1 MRKIGKKKTV
11 LILVIII
18 AAVIFC
24 IQWNM
29 YNTDITPEE
38 VSIIEDYENVLSPQY
53 CLNFIPFGE
62 ENIDNN
68 HTNYYGVL
76 YQNTFRFLGNKKL
89 KGTFYSEKSL
99 NQLLKCKHIN
109 KTELVIIRTQNSGS
123 KLKIINES
131 PAISTE
137 GEEKSPDSPN
147 WLMIMRGKFYIAGKK
162 TKAAMDEDDKKRI
175 AELGYEVVK

>member
-1 MRKIGKKKTV
+1 MKKIGKKKTV

-38 VSIIEDYENVLSPQY
+38 VSIIEDYKNVNSPQT
-53 CLNFIPFGE
+53 CLNFIPLGE
-62 ENIDNN
+62 KKIDNN
-68 HTNYYGVL
+68 HTNYYGVV
-76 YQNTFRFLGNKKL
+76 YQNTFRLIGNKKL
-89 KGTFYSEKSL
+89 RGTFYSEKSI
-99 NQLLKCKHIN
+99 NQLLKCKDID
-109 KTELVIIRTQNSGS
+109 KTVLAIIKTQNNGS
-123 KLKIINES
+123 KLKVITEDR
-131 PAISTE
+131 AISTE
-137 GEEKSPDSPN
+137 GEEKSPDAPN